1 MPTTD
6 WAVAAGGVK
15 ASAKAMTRNRGKGEL
30 SGPLTVEKYAQK
42 RPIWP
47 ILREFLDSERYR

>member
-1 MPTTD
+1 M
-6 WAVAAGGVK
+6 K

-42 RPIWP
+42 RPFRP